1 MPDHRDKVSLVADVG
16 GTNTRVALAE
26 GRTLLDKSVRRF
38 RNSEF
43 ESLESLLL
51 RFEDDVGLV
60 CDAVAVAIAGPVHD
74 GRGTL
79 TNLDWTVEREALSNV
94 TGAQTVSVLNDL
106 QAQAHALHVIPHGH
120 LTPVIAVEPKDTGS
134 RRLVIG
140 IGTGFNSALAIP
152 NGPGPVVTPS
162 ECGHVLLP
170 TSNSEDLKLAE
181 FLAASTGFASVEDA
195 LSGRGIENIDAWQTS
210 RRGAD
215 KARSATEVLQ
225 DFKDG
230 DALAERTVETF
241 VRILGSVC
249 GDLALIHL
257 PFSGIYLVG
266 GVARAVAP
274 HLRDTGFVESFR
286 NKGRFSEFMERFP
299 VCIVDDDFAALSGL
313 AVHLDDLRYG

>member
-1 MPDHRDKVSLVADVG
+1 MPDHRDRVSLVADVG

-26 GRTLLDKSVRRF
+26 RRALLGKSVRRF

-43 ESLESLLL
+43 ENLESLLL

-79 TNLDWTVEREALSNV
+79 TNLDWTVEREALANV

-120 LTPVIAVEPKDTGS
+120 LTPVIAVEHEETAS

-152 NGPGPVVTPS
+152 NGPALIVTPS

-170 TSNSEDLKLAE
+170 AGNSEDLGLAE
-181 FLAASTGFASVEDA
+181 FIAASVGFASVEDA
-195 LSGRGIENIDAWQTS
+195 LSGRGIENIHAWHAS
-210 RRGAD
+210 RHGES
-215 KARSATEVLQ
+215 KARSATDVLTGL
-225 DFKDG
+225 KDG
-230 DALAERTVETF
+230 DALAERTLETF
-241 VRILGSVC
+241 VRIMGSVC

-257 PFSGIYLVG
+257 PFGGIYLVG
-266 GVARAVAP
+266 GVARAVTP
-274 HLRDTGFVESFR
+274 YLRDYGFMDSFR
-286 NKGRFSEFMERFP
+286 NKGRFAKFMEQFP
-299 VCIVDDDFAALSGL
+299 VCVIEDDFAALSGL
-313 AVHLDDLRYG
+313 AVHLDDLRNG

>member
-26 GRTLLDKSVRRF
+26 GRTLLNKSVRKF

-51 RFEDDVGLV
+51 RFESDVGLV

-79 TNLDWTVEREALSNV
+79 TNLDWTVEREALANV
-94 TGAQTVSVLNDL
+94 TSAQTVSVLNDL
-106 QAQAHALHVIPHGH
+106 QAQAHALHVIPPSH
-120 LTPVIAVEPKDTGS
+120 LTPVIAVKHEETDS

-152 NGPGPVVTPS
+152 SGQTLIVTPS

-170 TSNSEDLKLAE
+170 ASSSEDLELAE
-181 FLAASTGFASVEDA
+181 FIAASAGFASVEDA
-195 LSGRGIENIDAWQTS
+195 LSGRGIENIHAWHAS
-210 RRGAD
+210 RCG
-215 KARSATEVLQ
+215 KSETRSATEVLK

-230 DALAERTVETF
+230 DVLAERTIKTF
-241 VRILGSVC
+241 VRIMGAVC
-249 GDLALIHL
+249 GDQALIHL
-257 PFSGIYLVG
+257 PFGGIYLVG

-274 HLRDTGFVESFR
+274 CLRDAGFVEGFR
-286 NKGRFSEFMERFP
+286 NKGRFSKFMEQFR
-299 VCIVDDDFAALSGL
+299 VCVVDDDFAALSGL
-313 AVHLDDLRYG
+313 AVHLDDLCSG

>member
-26 GRTLLDKSVRRF
+26 RRALLEESVRKF

-51 RFEDDVGLV
+51 QFEHDVGLV

-79 TNLDWTVEREALSNV
+79 TNLDWTVEREALASV
-94 TGAQTVSVLNDL
+94 TGAKTVSVLNDL
-106 QAQAHALHVIPHGH
+106 QAQAHALHAIPHSH
-120 LTPVIAVEPKDTGS
+120 LSPIIGVEPEKADS
-134 RRLVIG
+134 RKLVIG

-152 NGPGPVVTPS
+152 NGPVLMVTPS

-170 TSNSEDLKLAE
+170 ASNSDDLELAE
-181 FLAASTGFASVEDA
+181 FIAAPDGFASVEDA
-195 LSGRGIENIDAWQTS
+195 ISGRGIENIHAWHAS
-210 RRGAD
+210 RHGESGS
-215 KARSATEVLQ
+215 RSAADVLAGI
-225 DFKDG
+225 KVG
-230 DALAERTVETF
+230 DDLAERTLETF

-257 PFSGIYLVG
+257 PFGGIYLVG

-274 HLRDTGFVESFR
+274 YLRDFGFEESFR
-286 NKGRFSEFMERFP
+286 NKGRFSRFMEKFP
-299 VCIVDDDFAALSGL
+299 VRVVKDDFAALSGL
-313 AVHLDDLRYG
+313 AVHLDDLRNR

>member
-1 MPDHRDKVSLVADVG
+1 MPNRKDSASLVADVG

-26 GRTLLDKSVRRF
+26 GRTLLSESVRKF

-79 TNLDWTVEREALSNV
+79 TNLDWTVGRETLSSV

-106 QAQAHALHVIPHGH
+106 QAQAHALHAIPHSH
-120 LTPVIAVEPKDTGS
+120 LTPVVAVEREETGS

-152 NGPGPVVTPS
+152 NGPGLMVTPS

-170 TSNSEDLKLAE
+170 AGNSEDLELAE
-181 FLAASTGFASVEDA
+181 FVAASAGFASVEDV
-195 LSGRGIENIDAWQTS
+195 LSGRGIENVHAWHAS
-210 RRGAD
+210 RLGESET
-215 KARSATEVLQ
+215 RSAAEVL
-225 DFKDG
+225 KGIEDG
-230 DALAERTVETF
+230 DGLAKRTIETF
-241 VRILGSVC
+241 VRIMGSVC

-257 PFSGIYLVG
+257 PFGGIYLVG

-274 HLRDTGFVESFR
+274 HLQNSGFVEGFR
-286 NKGRFSEFMERFP
+286 NKGRFSKFMEQFR
-299 VCIVDDDFAALSGL
+299 VCVVDDDFAALSGL
-313 AVHLDDLRYG
+313 AVHLDDLRNG

>member
-26 GRTLLDKSVRRF
+26 RRALLESSVRRF

-43 ESLESLLL
+43 ECLESLLL

-79 TNLDWTVEREALSNV
+79 TNLDWTVEREALANV
-94 TGAQTVSVLNDL
+94 TGARTVSVLNDL
-106 QAQAHALHVIPHGH
+106 QAQAHALDAIPHSR
-120 LTPVIAVEPKDTGS
+120 LSPVIRVEPEKADS

-152 NGPGPVVTPS
+152 NGPALIVTPS
-162 ECGHVLLP
+162 ECGHVVLP
-170 TSNSEDLKLAE
+170 VSNPDDRELAE
-181 FLAASTGFASVEDA
+181 FVAASEGFASVEDA
-195 LSGRGIENIDAWQTS
+195 LSGRGIENIHAWHAS
-210 RRGAD
+210 RHGESGT
-215 KARSATEVLQ
+215 RSAADVL
-225 DFKDG
+225 KGIKVG
-230 DALAERTVETF
+230 DDLAERTLETF
-241 VRILGSVC
+241 VRIMGSVC

-257 PFSGIYLVG
+257 PFGGIYLVG

-274 HLRDTGFVESFR
+274 HLRDFGFEESFR
-286 NKGRFSEFMERFP
+286 SKGRFSRFMERFP
-299 VCIVDDDFAALSGL
+299 VCAVEDDFAALSGL
-313 AVHLDDLRYG
+313 AVHLDDLQHG

>member
-1 MPDHRDKVSLVADVG
+1 MPEHRDRMSLVADVG
-16 GTNTRVALAE
+16 GTNSRVALAE
-26 GRTLLDKSVRRF
+26 GHALREKSVRKF

-43 ESLESLLL
+43 ESLESLL
-51 RFEDDVGLV
+51 RRYEDDVGFV
-60 CDAVAVAIAGPVHD
+60 CDAVAIAIAGPVHD

-79 TNLDWTVEREALSNV
+79 TNLDWTVEREALSSV

-120 LTPVIAVEPKDTGS
+120 LTPVIAVEAKETSS

-152 NGPGPVVTPS
+152 NGPGLMVTPS
-162 ECGHVLLP
+162 ESGHVLLRA
-170 TSNSEDLKLAE
+170 SNSEDQEFAE
-181 FLAASTGFASVEDA
+181 FVAESTGFASVEDA

-210 RRGAD
+210 RRGAH

-230 DALAERTVETF
+230 DALAERTLETF

-274 HLRDTGFVESFR
+274 HLQDTGFVESFR
-286 NKGRFSEFMERFP
+286 SKGRFSRFMEQFP
-299 VCIVDDDFAALSGL
+299 VCVVDDDFAALSGL